1 MEKLNVAVL
10 FGGESSEHEVSI
22 KSGMNVMLGLDLE
35 KYNILPVFISKDG
48 EWFLYDGIITNIDKV
63 NIEKISSKVVIS
75 TDKSN
80 RGIIRMVGDKFKI
93 IKVDVVIP
101 VLHGKNG
108 EDGTIQGLLEI
119 AGLPYVGCKVLGAAV
134 SMDKEFTKLV
144 AEKIGLE
151 QAEYLV
157 YNTLEYEVKKEDVL
171 MEVEE
176 ILSFP
181 CFVKP
186 ACTGSSI
193 GISKANDSNE
203 LEKAIETAFKF
214 DNKVIV
220 EEAIIGRELEV
231 GVLGNFCSEINVS
244 GVGEVISANEFYDY
258 EAKYDKAE
266 SKTRIVKDLPKDI
279 LAELQDQ
286 ATRMYWAVNGYG
298 LSRVDFFLE
307 DGSNRIVFNE
317 INTFPGFTSISM
329 YPQLMGDVGVG
340 YQELLDSLIS
350 LALES
355 HKE

>member
-1 MEKLNVAVL
+1 MEKLNIAVL

-22 KSGMNVMLGLDLE
+22 KSGMNVMLGLDVE
-35 KYNILPVFISKDG
+35 KYNILPVFISKNG

-63 NIEKISSKVVIS
+63 NIEKVSSKVCIS

-80 RGIIRMVGDKFKI
+80 KGLIRMVGDKFKI

-108 EDGTIQGLLEI
+108 EDGTMQGLLEI
-119 AGLPYVGCKVLGAAV
+119 AGLPYAGCKVLGSAV

-151 QAEYLV
+151 QANYLV
-157 YNTLEYEVKKEDVL
+157 YNTLEYDVKKEDVL
-171 MEVEE
+171 SEVED
-176 ILSFP
+176 ILGYP
-181 CFVKP
+181 CFIKP

-193 GISKANDSNE
+193 GISKATNQEE
-203 LEKAIETAFKF
+203 LVKAIDKAFEY

-220 EEAIIGRELEV
+220 EEAIVGRELEV

-244 GVGEVISANEFYDY
+244 GVGEVISAHDFYDY
-258 EAKYDKAE
+258 EAKYENAN
-266 SKTRIVKDLPKDI
+266 SKTCIVDDLPKDI

-286 ATRMYWAVNGYG
+286 AIRLFWAVNGYG

-307 DGSNRIVFNE
+307 NGTNRIVFNE

-329 YPQLMGDVGVG
+329 YPQLMGDAGVG
-340 YQELLDSLIS
+340 YQDLLDSLIN

>member
-22 KSGMNVMLGLDLE
+22 KSGMNVMLGLDVE
-35 KYNILPVFISKDG
+35 KYNILPVFISKTG

-63 NIEKISSKVVIS
+63 NIEKISSKVCIS

-80 RGIIRMVGDKFKI
+80 KGLIRMVGDKFKI

-108 EDGTIQGLLEI
+108 EDGTMQGLLEI
-119 AGLPYVGCKVLGAAV
+119 AGLPYAGCKVLGSAV
-134 SMDKEFTKLV
+134 SMDKEFTKMV

-151 QAEYLV
+151 QANYVV

-171 MEVEE
+171 SEVEE
-176 ILSFP
+176 ILGFP

-193 GISKANDSNE
+193 GISKAINQEE
-203 LEKAIETAFKF
+203 LVKAIEKAFEY

-220 EEAIIGRELEV
+220 EEAIVGRELEV

-244 GVGEVISANEFYDY
+244 GVGEVISAHDFYDY
-258 EAKYDKAE
+258 EAKYENAN
-266 SKTRIVKDLPKDI
+266 SKTRIVDDLPKDI

-286 ATRMYWAVNGYG
+286 ATRLFWAVNGYG

-307 DGSNRIVFNE
+307 NGTNRVVFNE

-329 YPQLMGDVGVG
+329 YPQLMGDAGVG
-340 YQELLDSLIS
+340 YQDLLDTLIN

>member
-22 KSGMNVMLGLDLE
+22 KSGINVMLGLDVE
-35 KYNILPVFISKDG
+35 KYNVIPIFISKIG
-48 EWFLYDGIITNIDKV
+48 EWYLYDGIITNIEKI

-75 TDKSN
+75 TDKTN
-80 RGIIRMVGDKFKI
+80 KGFIRMIGDRFKV

-108 EDGTIQGLLEI
+108 EDGTMQGLLEI
-119 AGLPYVGCKVLGAAV
+119 AGLPYVGCKVLGSAI

-151 QAEYLV
+151 QANYLV
-157 YNTLEYEVKKEDVL
+157 YNILELDVKKDEMISEVEDVL
-171 MEVEE
+171 G
-176 ILSFP
+176 FP

-193 GISKANDSNE
+193 GIMKAQNVDE
-203 LEKAIETAFKF
+203 LEKAIVNAFEF
-214 DNKVIV
+214 DNKIVV
-220 EEAIIGRELEV
+220 EEAIVGRELEV
-231 GVLGNFCSEINVS
+231 GVLGNFCSDIDVS
-244 GVGEVISANEFYDY
+244 GVGEIFSANDFYDY
-258 EAKYDKAE
+258 EAKYKNAD
-266 SKTRIVKDLPKDI
+266 SKTRVVDDLPKDV

-286 ATRMYWAVNGYG
+286 AIRVFWAVNGYG

-307 DGSNRIVFNE
+307 DQSGRIIFNE

-329 YPQLMGDVGVG
+329 YAKLMEAAGMS
-340 YQELLDSLIS
+340 YQVLLDNLIA
-350 LALES
+350 LAIEAYN
-355 HKE
+355 